1 MTMAPPVLQISLDRD
16 PAVFRPGESVAGR
29 ATWREVAKARS
40 VAVRLYWTTSGRGT
54 TDTEV
59 VAESAVENPTEH
71 GETRFSLLLPPAPP
85 SFSGKM
91 ITLSWGV
98 ELLVEPGEHATQM
111 EILVSPTGQE
121 IRLPDLPVRPGGKKK
136 WWQPNG

>member
-1 MTMAPPVLQISLDRD
+1 MIMTAPVLQISLDRS
-16 PAVFRPGESVAGR
+16 PAVYRPGESVAGR
-29 ATWREVAKARS
+29 ATWREAAKARS
-40 VAVRLYWTTSGRGT
+40 VAVRLYWTTSGRGS

-59 VAESAVENPTEH
+59 VAESLVENPAEQ

-85 SFSGKM
+85 SFSGKL

-98 ELLVEPGEHATQM
+98 ELLFEPGEHAVQV
-111 EILVSPTGQE
+111 EIVVSPTEKE
-121 IRLPDLPVRPGGKKK
+121 IRLPEMPARPGAKKK

>member
-1 MTMAPPVLQISLDRD
+1 MTAPVLQLSLDRT

-29 ATWREVAKARS
+29 ATWREAAESRS
-40 VAVRLYWTTSGRGT
+40 VAVRLYWTTSGRGS

-59 VAESAVENPTEH
+59 VAESVVENPSEQ
-71 GETRFSLLLPPAPP
+71 GETRFSLLLPSTPP
-85 SFSGKM
+85 SFSGKL

-98 ELLVEPGEHATQM
+98 ELLVEPCEHAAQV
-111 EILVSPTGQE
+111 EIVVSPTEKE
-121 IRLPDLPVRPGGKKK
+121 IRLRGLPARPGAKKK